1 MHALTKMNKENT
13 EKWDQEHNGKT
24 AQLPDDVAAL
34 WRAVVASHI
43 VALHPSV
50 ERLPFPISTVPTPP
64 RLSRRA
70 VAVRRSAVAAMRS
83 AVAARRS
90 AVAVV
95 RRCIVATAPE
105 RRQFSAVAAA
115 TILLRSD
122 MVWRSSPSEPIRL
135 RVAITVIL
143 LRIKTTEKF

>member
-1 MHALTKMNKENT
+1 MGPGTQWEN
-13 EKWDQEHNGKT
+13 

-50 ERLPFPISTVPTPP
+50 ERLPFPISTASTP
-64 RLSRRA
+64 RLSRSA
-70 VAVRRSAVAAMRS
+70 VAVRRSAVAVRRS

-90 AVAVV
+90 AVAGV

-105 RRQFSAVAAA
+105 RRQFCAVAAA
-115 TILLRSD
+115 TSFLRSD
-122 MVWRSSPSEPIRL
+122 MVWRSSPS
-135 RVAITVIL
+135 
-143 LRIKTTEKF
+143 